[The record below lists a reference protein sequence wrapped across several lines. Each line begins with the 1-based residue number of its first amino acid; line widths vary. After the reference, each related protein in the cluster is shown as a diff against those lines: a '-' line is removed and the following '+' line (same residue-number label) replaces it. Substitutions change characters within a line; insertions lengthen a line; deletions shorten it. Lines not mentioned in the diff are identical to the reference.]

1 MSDCCGNPSLFT
13 DPGEITGRTGPYNPG
28 EIRLYGR
35 PGNIVRKPKDSVEA
49 HAYYKEKIGELLG
62 KNPKIS
68 PDNYGDFI
76 EVMEVVIE
84 DLLNKTVISADN
96 VIVGVIASKYFHY
109 LSVST
114 GVSEGFESVGVIYG
128 YAYEG
133 HCYKLPKPQIMILP
147 VSPHK
152 IVAAKCECERE
163 TEDERGSERKHD
175 CNCGWEC
182 GYSAKLGYVV
192 WSVDKLEQAVA
203 LDVRSDD
210 LKTLILDEN
219 MPGNRSPLA
228 YAQAM
233 SLAPQRQRD

>member
-13 DPGEITGRTGPYNPG
+13 DRHEITGRRDPYNPG

-35 PGNIVRKPKDSVEA
+35 PGNIFKKSQDSNEDSE
-49 HAYYKEKIGELLG
+49 YYKEKMEELLRG
-62 KNPKIS
+62 NPKIS
-68 PDNYGDFI
+68 PENYGDII
-76 EVMEVVIE
+76 EAMGIMINEVIKKPGIIAAE
-84 DLLNKTVISADN
+84 N
-96 VIVGVIASKYFHY
+96 VIIAVKTSQYFHY
-109 LSVST
+109 ISVDT
-114 GVSEGFESVGVIYG
+114 GVSGGFESVGVIYG

-152 IVAAKCECERE
+152 IVAAKCKCERE
-163 TEDERGSERKHD
+163 DEDEHEREHD
-175 CNCGWEC
+175 CSCGCEC

-192 WSVDKLEQAVA
+192 WSVDKLERAVA

-210 LKTLILDEN
+210 LKTLVLDEN

-228 YAQAM
+228 YAQSMA
-233 SLAPQRQRD
+233 LAPQRHRD

>member
-13 DPGEITGRTGPYNPG
+13 DPGEITGRRGPYNPG

-35 PGNIVRKPKDSVEA
+35 PGNIFKKQKDSTET
-49 HAYYKEKIGELLG
+49 HGYYKEKIEELLRS
-62 KNPKIS
+62 NSKIS
-68 PDNYGDFI
+68 PENYGDVI
-76 EVMEVVIE
+76 DVMGVVI
-84 DLLNKTVISADN
+84 DDMIKKTSIGTDN
-96 VIVGVIASKYFHY
+96 VIIAVKSSEYFHY
-109 LSVST
+109 ISVDT
-114 GVSEGFESVGVIYG
+114 GVCGGFESVGVIYG

-152 IVAAKCECERE
+152 IIAARCTCEGEHEHERE
-163 TEDERGSERKHD
+163 RD
-175 CNCGWEC
+175 CNCGCEC

-192 WSVDKLEQAVA
+192 WSVDKLERAVA
-203 LDVRSDD
+203 LDVRSDN

-228 YAQAM
+228 YAQAL
-233 SLAPQRQRD
+233 SLAPQRNRD

>member
-13 DPGEITGRTGPYNPG
+13 DTGVITGDTAPYYPG

-35 PGNIVRKPKDSVEA
+35 PGNIYRRSEDSIETPER
-49 HAYYKEKIGELLG
+49 YKEIIVENLQ
-62 KNPKIS
+62 KNPKIP
-68 PDNYGDFI
+68 PDSYAD
-76 EVMEVVIE
+76 VVE
-84 DLLNKTVISADN
+84 AMGSVIRDILKKSLISSDN
-96 VIVGVIASKYFHY
+96 VIVGVIGRKYVHY
-109 LSVST
+109 LTVNT
-114 GVSEGFESVGVIYG
+114 GVSSNFESVGVIYG

-152 IVAAKCECERE
+152 IVAAKCKCERE
-163 TEDERGSERKHD
+163 DEDEQEHKHD
-175 CNCGWEC
+175 CNCGCEC

-210 LKTLILDEN
+210 LKTLVLDEN

-228 YAQAM
+228 YAQSMA
-233 SLAPQRQRD
+233 LAPQRHRD